1 MVTKKKKKNPFS
13 VSLVGSPYEGP
24 ISPKAVSDV
33 SRALRDMG
41 CYEISLGDTIGV
53 GNPGSTMRMLKEIIP
68 NIPAKELAVHFHN
81 TYGQALSNLLV
92 ALEMGVSVVDSSV
105 GGLGGCPY
113 AEGATGN
120 VPTEDVVF
128 MLQGMGIETGV
139 NLEELMDIGVFI
151 SGVLGRPTRSAVA
164 SALLKKRT
172 KKPTPRATDKPA
184 VDQPRARVPVDTPPV
199 DWQGAAS

>member
-1 MVTKKKKKNPFS
+1 MQ
-13 VSLVGSPYEGP
+13 
-24 ISPKAVSDV
+24 
-33 SRALRDMG
+33 
-41 CYEISLGDTIGV
+41 
-53 GNPGSTMRMLKEIIP
+53 MLKEIVP
-68 NIPAKELAVHFHN
+68 HIPATELAVHFHN

-92 ALEMGVSVVDSSV
+92 ALEMGVAVVDSSV

-128 MLQGMGIETGV
+128 MLHGMGIETGV
-139 NLEELMDIGVFI
+139 NLEDLMDIGVFI
-151 SGVLGRPTRSAVA
+151 SGVLGRPTRSSVA

-172 KKPTPRATDKPA
+172 KKPAPRATDKA
-184 VDQPRARVPVDTPPV
+184 AADQPRPRVPVDTPPV

>member
-1 MVTKKKKKNPFS
+1 MKVRGY
-13 VSLVGSPYEGP
+13 VSCVLGCPYEGDIDP
-24 ISPKAVSDV
+24 VAVANV

-41 CYEISLGDTIGV
+41 CYEISLGDTIGI
-53 GNPGSTMRMLKEIIP
+53 GNPGSTMRMLKAVIP
-68 NIPAKELAVHFHN
+68 HIPSSELAVHFHN

-92 ALEMGVSVVDSSV
+92 ALEMGIAVVDSSV

-128 MLQGMGIETGV
+128 MLHGMGIKTGV

-151 SGVLGRPTRSAVA
+151 SGVLGRQTRSSVA
-164 SALLKKRT
+164 SAALKKRT
-172 KKPTPRATDKPA
+172 KKPVERATDQPA
-184 VDQPRARVPVDTPPV
+184 VQQPRPRVPVDTPPV
-199 DWQGAAS
+199 DWMGIAS